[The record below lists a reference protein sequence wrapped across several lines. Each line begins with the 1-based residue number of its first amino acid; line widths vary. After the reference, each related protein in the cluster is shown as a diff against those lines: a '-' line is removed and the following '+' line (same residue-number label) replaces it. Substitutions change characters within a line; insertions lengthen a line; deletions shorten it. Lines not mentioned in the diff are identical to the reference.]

1 MKASTHASTL
11 SLLSL
16 VLTLLLRP
24 TFATKKSYVVY
35 LGSHSHGTE
44 LVTSTDYDRV
54 TQSHYEFLGSF
65 LGSCDKAKD
74 AIFYSY
80 TRHIN
85 GFAANLEDE
94 QAYQI
99 SKHPKVVSVFLN
111 QGRKLHTT
119 RSWDFM
125 GLENN
130 GEIRAGS
137 LWKKARFG
145 EDTIIGNLDTGV
157 WPDSKSFSDE
167 EMGPIPSKWRGI
179 CQNDLDASFHCNR
192 KLIGARYFNKGYSS
206 IVGPLNSTFH
216 TPKDTEGH
224 GSHTLSTA
232 GGNFVPGASVFGLGN
247 GTAKGGSPRARVA
260 AYKVCWPPVGGNE
273 CFDADILAAFD
284 MAIHDGVDVLSVS
297 LGGDPVPFHNDSV
310 AIGSF
315 HAVKHGIAVVCSA
328 GNSGPDPGTVS
339 NVAPWQITVGASTMD
354 RQFPSYVILGNKM
367 RFVGESLSAK
377 SLPKNKSFR
386 IISARYAKSANATAE
401 EAELCKAGTLD
412 PKKVKGKILVC
423 LRGDNA
429 RVDKGE
435 QAALAGAVGMVL
447 ANNQVSGNEIL
458 ADPHVLPAS
467 QINYTDG
474 LALFSYITSTRSPV
488 AYITKATTQLGTK
501 PAPFMAAFSSKG
513 PNTITPEILKP
524 DITAPGVSIIAA
536 YTEAQGPTN
545 QDFDTRRVMFNSVS
559 GTSMS
564 CPHVSG
570 VVGLLKTLHPNW
582 SPAAIKSAIMTT
594 ARTRDNTLK
603 PMTNASYSKATPF
616 SYGGGHAQPNRAMDP
631 GLVYDLST
639 TDYLNFLCA
648 LGYNQTQIQLF
659 SEEPYTCPNEHIS
672 LINLN
677 YPSITVPSLNGS
689 VTVTRKVKNV
699 GPPGTYK
706 ARVRSPPGIS
716 VHIEPDMLKFESA
729 GEEKG
734 FKVRLQARKNGARK
748 DYVFGQLTWSDGVGK
763 SCLLLQFTD
772 KRFQPVH
779 DLTIGVEFG
788 ARMITIDNKQM
799 KLQIWDTAGQ
809 ESFRSITRSY
819 YRGAAGALLVYDITR
834 RETFNHLASWLE
846 DARQHANANMTIML
860 IGNKCDLA
868 HRRAVSTEE
877 GEQFAKEHGLIF
889 MEASAKTAQNVEE
902 AFIKTASTIYKKIQD
917 GAFDVSNESYGIKVG
932 YGGIPGPS
940 AGRDGAVSQG
950 GGCCN

>member
-1 MKASTHASTL
+1 MKANIHASTL
-11 SLLSL
+11 YILSL
-16 VLTLLLRP
+16 VLALLLRP

-35 LGSHSHGTE
+35 LGAHSYGTQ
-44 LVTSTDYDRV
+44 VTSTDYGRV
-54 TQSHYEFLGSF
+54 TQSHYDFLGSF
-65 LGSCDKAKD
+65 LGSCDKAKE

-80 TRHIN
+80 TKHIN
-85 GFAANLEDE
+85 GFAATLGDE
-94 QAYQI
+94 EAFQI

-111 QGRKLHTT
+111 RGRKLHTT
-119 RSWDFM
+119 RSWDFL

-130 GEIRAGS
+130 GKIRASS

-145 EDTIIGNLDTGV
+145 EDTIIGNLDTGA
-157 WPDSKSFSDE
+157 WPESKSFSDD
-167 EMGPIPSKWRGI
+167 EMGPVPSKWKGI
-179 CQNDLDASFHCNR
+179 CQNDIDTSFHCNR

-216 TPKDTEGH
+216 TPRDTEGH

-232 GGNFVPGASVFGLGN
+232 GGNFVPRASVFGFGH

-315 HAVKHGIAVVCSA
+315 HAVRNGIVVVCSA
-328 GNSGPDPGTVS
+328 GNSGPGPGTVS
-339 NVAPWQITVGASTMD
+339 NLAPWQITVGASTMD

-367 RFVGESLSAK
+367 QFKGESLSAT
-377 SLPKNKSFR
+377 SLPKKKSFR
-386 IISARYAKSANATAE
+386 IISARNAKAANATPE

-447 ANNQVSGNEIL
+447 PNNLASGNEIL
-458 ADPHVLPAS
+458 ADPHLLPAS

-474 LALFSYITSTRSPV
+474 LALLAYINSTRSPV
-488 AYITKATTQLGTK
+488 ARITKPTTELGTK
-501 PAPFMAAFSSKG
+501 PAPFMAAFSSVG
-513 PNTITPEILKP
+513 PNTITLEILKP

-603 PMTNASYSKATPF
+603 PMTNASYLKASPF
-616 SYGGGHAQPNRAMDP
+616 SYGGGHVQPNRAMDP
-631 GLVYDLST
+631 GLIYDLST
-639 TDYLNFLCA
+639 NDYLDFLCA
-648 LGYNQTQIQLF
+648 IGYNQTQIQLF
-659 SEEPYTCPNEHIS
+659 SDETYTCRKPIS
-672 LINLN
+672 LINFN
-677 YPSITVPSLNGS
+677 YPSITVPNLNAP

-699 GPPGTYK
+699 GSPGTYK
-706 ARVRSPPGIS
+706 ARVRSPLGIS
-716 VHIEPDMLKFESA
+716 VQIEPDTLKFDSV
-729 GEEKG
+729 GEEKT
-734 FKVRLQARKNGARK
+734 FEVKIHARKYGGTR
-748 DYVFGQLTWSDGVGK
+748 DYVFGQLTWSDGRHYV
-763 SCLLLQFTD
+763 
-772 KRFQPVH
+772 RIPIV
-779 DLTIGVEFG
+779 V
-788 ARMITIDNKQM
+788 KQ
-799 KLQIWDTAGQ
+799 I
-809 ESFRSITRSY
+809 
-819 YRGAAGALLVYDITR
+819 
-834 RETFNHLASWLE
+834 
-846 DARQHANANMTIML
+846 
-860 IGNKCDLA
+860 
-868 HRRAVSTEE
+868 
-877 GEQFAKEHGLIF
+877 
-889 MEASAKTAQNVEE
+889 
-902 AFIKTASTIYKKIQD
+902 
-917 GAFDVSNESYGIKVG
+917 
-932 YGGIPGPS
+932 
-940 AGRDGAVSQG
+940 
-950 GGCCN
+950 